1 MPKQR
6 GGNLELQ
13 LLAMGVSV
21 SDRPYLSM
29 RIILT
34 IE

>member
-13 LLAMGVSV
+13 LLGVGV